1 MTSAETLIISPARS
15 PEDIEASRHLFS
27 AYAQSLGIDLSFQD
41 FPSELAS
48 LPGKYAPP
56 NGEILLAKEPNGK
69 AVGCVAVRPLPLHE
83 ACCEMKRLYVLP
95 AGRGLGIGKKLVPAI
110 TEVATRLGYREIRL
124 DTLPHMVEAVR
135 LYENEGFVRTDP
147 YYATPLTG
155 TIFLAKELQARSG
168 LD

>member
-1 MTSAETLIISPARS
+1 MSPAETLIISPARS

-27 AYAQSLGIDLSFQD
+27 AYAQSLGIDLSFQN

-56 NGEILLAKEPNGK
+56 TGEILLAKEESSGK

-110 TEVATRLGYREIRL
+110 IEVATQLGYREIRL

-147 YYATPLTG
+147 YYDTPLAG
-155 TIFLAKELQARSG
+155 TIFLAKKLRLSRT
-168 LD
+168 

>member
-1 MTSAETLIISPARS
+1 MTTAEPLIISPARS

-56 NGEILLAKEPNGK
+56 TGEILLAKEPNGK

-95 AGRGLGIGKKLVPAI
+95 AGRGLGIGKRLVPAI
-110 TEVATRLGYREIRL
+110 IEVATRLGYREIRL

-135 LYENEGFVRTDP
+135 LYENEGFVRTEP

-155 TIFLAKELQARSG
+155 TIFLAKKLRAVSG
-168 LD
+168 SD

>member
-1 MTSAETLIISPARS
+1 MTTAETSIISPARS

-41 FPSELAS
+41 FPAELAS

-56 NGEILLAKEPNGK
+56 SGEILLAREPNGK
-69 AVGCVAVRPLPLHE
+69 AVGCVALRPLPLHE

-110 TEVATRLGYREIRL
+110 TEVATRLGYKEIRL

-155 TIFLAKELQARSG
+155 TIFFTKKLQAASA